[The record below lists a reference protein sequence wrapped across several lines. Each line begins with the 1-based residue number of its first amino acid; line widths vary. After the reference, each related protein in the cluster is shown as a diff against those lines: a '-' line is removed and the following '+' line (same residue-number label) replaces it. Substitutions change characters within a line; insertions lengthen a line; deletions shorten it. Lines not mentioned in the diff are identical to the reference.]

1 MKSSP
6 DCGPKLSDSNVAPV
20 NLPGKRAVALL
31 YSTYPWDPRPRRA
44 AEALAREEVSVEVI
58 CLKETDEELERES
71 FGGVDITRIPLRHR
85 RAGKFTYLA
94 KYGSFI
100 LICGGILASR
110 ALRRPYDLVHVHNMP
125 DVLVFS
131 AIVPKILG
139 AKVILDL
146 HDPMPELMETIFGS
160 RENGFLV
167 GLLKK
172 FEKWSIG
179 FADVVITCNDA
190 FKRIFLSRSCS
201 PEKIAVIMNSPD
213 ERIFWH
219 REPWRLDP
227 GVRDRSKSFV
237 IMYHGAL
244 EERHGLDLAVKAMRK
259 VRERIPNA
267 ELRIYGRS
275 TSFLEQVMDLVR
287 KSGLSEAVRYLGLK
301 SLEQISDAISE
312 CDVGIIPNRR
322 SKFTQLN
329 MPTRIFEFLSQARP
343 VIAPRSAGI
352 MDYFGPEE
360 LVLFELGDADDLA
373 AKIEFVFGHPQEMI
387 GIVERGQEVYR
398 KHKWSSER
406 LRFLSLVDRL
416 LISSRRILS

>member
-1 MKSSP
+1 M
-6 DCGPKLSDSNVAPV
+6 
-20 NLPGKRAVALL
+20 
-31 YSTYPWDPRPRRA
+31 
-44 AEALAREEVSVEVI
+44 I
-58 CLKETDEELERES
+58 CLKETNEELERES

-94 KYGSFI
+94 QYGSFI
-100 LICGGILASR
+100 LISGGILASR

-179 FADVVITCNDA
+179 FADVVITCNEA

-201 PEKIAVIMNSPD
+201 PEKITVIMNSPD
-213 ERIFWH
+213 ERIFRH
-219 REPWRLDP
+219 RQPWGLDP
-227 GVRDRSKSFV
+227 GVRDGSKSFV

-244 EERHGLDLAVKAMRK
+244 EKRHGLDLAVKAMRK
-259 VRERIPNA
+259 VRKTIPNA

-275 TSFLEQVMDLVR
+275 TSFLKQVMDLVG
-287 KSGLSEAVRYLGLK
+287 KSELSEAVRYLGCK
-301 SLEQISDAISE
+301 SLEQISDAMSE

-352 MDYFGPEE
+352 MDYFGPGE

-416 LISSRRILS
+416 LISSHRILS